1 MEDNNAKNP
10 LPSIL
15 IPNIHCI
22 IIYMWPFS
30 TIKGMD
36 PLISKRI
43 IVRGCEVMISM
54 GAAEAVTH
62 LQRENARF
70 IFMRSIYLLF
80 PSVYKCHT
88 WQQSFHHCLNPCWQ
102 KERYPHND
110 HYNEFCLTYRST
122 QNSVVNSPGCSP
134 TPFSYFETKSFPS
147 TVNTESVDALSTWVS

>member
-62 LQRENARF
+62 LQRENARL
-70 IFMRSIYLLF
+70 ISTRSILTFSVFLQMSHMTAIISSLLE
-80 PSVYKCHT
+80 SLLMEG
-88 WQQSFHHCLNPCWQ
+88 WINSLDLQ
-102 KERYPHND
+102 
-110 HYNEFCLTYRST
+110 FCITYWST